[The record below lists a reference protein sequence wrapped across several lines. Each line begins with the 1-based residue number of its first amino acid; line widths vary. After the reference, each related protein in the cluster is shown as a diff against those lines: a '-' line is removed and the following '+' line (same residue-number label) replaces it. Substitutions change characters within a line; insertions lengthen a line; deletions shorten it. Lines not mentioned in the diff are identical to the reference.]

1 MTLVS
6 IIIPAKNAEATLA
19 ATLDS
24 VVAQSGI
31 GVEVIV
37 VDDGSTDRTRDIA
50 VSHRVGAKVLAS
62 PRPGVSAARNCGFAA
77 STGSAVV
84 FLDAD
89 DLLKPGALER
99 RSRFLQEANA
109 NTIVITDHVELVDGR
124 ERASRTRPD
133 FGSDPRHALL
143 GSNRVALH
151 AAMAGRELLGR
162 VAGPF
167 DEGLTT
173 YEDWELWLHLSLL
186 GAEFRVIDVAD
197 CAYRIRPEG
206 MTTDLQRA
214 RGDGIRVIAL
224 ARAWVAQSPAADR
237 RQLETLRR
245 RTLRYLLALEA
256 RDAARR
262 GDLIAGVRYA
272 VRAVAVS
279 PLLSLA
285 QAGGKVAASLR
296 SRTRRA

>member
-24 VVAQSGI
+24 VAAQTGI
-31 GVEVIV
+31 GIEVII

-50 VSHRVGAKVLAS
+50 ISHGVGAKVLTS
-62 PRPGVSAARNCGFAA
+62 PRSGVSAARNWGFAA
-77 STGSAVV
+77 STGSAIV

-89 DLLKPGALER
+89 DLLKPGALAQ
-99 RSRFLQEANA
+99 RSRFLEEDNA
-109 NTIVITDHVELVDGR
+109 STIVVTDHVELVDGH

-133 FGSDPRHALL
+133 FGPDPRRALL

-167 DEGLTT
+167 DEGLTA
-173 YEDWELWLHLSLL
+173 YEDWALWLHLSLL
-186 GAEFRVIDVAD
+186 GAKFRVIEVAD
-197 CAYRIRPEG
+197 CAYRIRREG
-206 MTTDLQRA
+206 MTTDRRRA
-214 RGDGIRVIAL
+214 RGDGIRVITL
-224 ARAWVAQSPAADR
+224 ARAWIAQSPEADR
-237 RQLETLRR
+237 PLLEAARR

-256 RDAARR
+256 RDAVRR
-262 GDLIAGVRYA
+262 GDPIEGIRYA

-279 PLLSLA
+279 PLLTMA
-285 QAGGKVAASLR
+285 QAGRKVAARVR
-296 SRTRRA
+296 SRTRRV